1 MPALPNSVLA
11 AKGRGRGRGESL
23 TGRGEM
29 GVDGMEKAIHVA
41 RVRRSGI
48 ISGAFGAVREAMGGK
63 KAGVGGEKMRLMREG
78 R

>member
-1 MPALPNSVLA
+1 
-11 AKGRGRGRGESL
+11 
-23 TGRGEM
+23 M
-29 GVDGMEKAIHVA
+29 GVDGVEKAIHVA

-63 KAGVGGEKMRLMREG
+63 KVGVGGEKMRLMREG